1 MSTSNKD
8 RVILKLHDVDAVKF
22 GEYKLKSGMM
32 TPIYIDLRV
41 LVSYPDLMNQVADT
55 CRAAEREAGNNE
67 YRAKKRVEVEKDV
80 DLASEEVRN
89 ATPGCLIFFFLSLEP
104 QSHSPLLAFHRLHL
118 LNTCKYAVIIS
129 MNPSRTRYIVLKE
142 IFVLLLCAQLYYST
156 LSVMCN
162 G

>member
-80 DLASEEVRN
+80 ELASVKRVRFPFRRKSEMLRL
-89 ATPGCLIFFFLSLEP
+89 AVWFFFLISGASKSL
-104 QSHSPLLAFHRLHL
+104 SP
-118 LNTCKYAVIIS
+118 V
-129 MNPSRTRYIVLKE
+129 
-142 IFVLLLCAQLYYST
+142 
-156 LSVMCN
+156 SVSPFTAI
-162 G
+162 

>member
-80 DLASEEVRN
+80 DLASVKRVRF
-89 ATPGCLIFFFLSLEP
+89 PFRRKSEMLR
-104 QSHSPLLAFHRLHL
+104 LA
-118 LNTCKYAVIIS
+118 V
-129 MNPSRTRYIVLKE
+129 
-142 IFVLLLCAQLYYST
+142 
-156 LSVMCN
+156 
-162 G
+162 